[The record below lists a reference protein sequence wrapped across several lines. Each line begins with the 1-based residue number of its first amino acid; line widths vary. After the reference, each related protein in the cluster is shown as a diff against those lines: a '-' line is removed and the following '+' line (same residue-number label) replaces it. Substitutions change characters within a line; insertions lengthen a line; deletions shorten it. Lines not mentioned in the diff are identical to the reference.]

1 MKKILILHFGS
12 ISSNTNSTKWFNN
25 HLVTVTYKE
34 SDLLLGDA
42 DGNGEVNNADA
53 VAVLRHLVDNT
64 PSNFVPENAD
74 VNQDGRI
81 DNADAVLILRMLV
94 E

>member
-1 MKKILILHFGS
+1 M
-12 ISSNTNSTKWFNN
+12 
-25 HLVTVTYKE
+25 TVTYKE

-74 VNQDGRI
+74 VNQDGTI
-81 DNADAVLILRMLV
+81 DNRKTKEDKRRQRKTK
-94 E
+94 EDKGR

>member
-1 MKKILILHFGS
+1 M
-12 ISSNTNSTKWFNN
+12 
-25 HLVTVTYKE
+25 TVTYKE

-53 VAVLRHLVDNT
+53 

-74 VNQDGRI
+74 VNQDGTI

>member
-1 MKKILILHFGS
+1 M
-12 ISSNTNSTKWFNN
+12 
-25 HLVTVTYKE
+25 TVTYKE

-53 VAVLRHLVDNT
+53 V

-74 VNQDGRI
+74 VNQDGTI

>member
-1 MKKILILHFGS
+1 M
-12 ISSNTNSTKWFNN
+12 
-25 HLVTVTYKE
+25 TVTYKE

-74 VNQDGRI
+74 VNQDGTIDNTI